1 MDSIPFDDDYYKDI
15 QNSEIYPKDDEYDE
29 KFNEEELGVE
39 NNLNNI
45 AYNNI
50 ENQINPISTSLNNKT
65 TIFKTENKE
74 DFYYKRTDDLRR
86 EVFFAFMIF
95 LKSFLKETFSLNFD
109 SFNCSLVLGKTIDE
123 MRKVL
128 ELEIY
133 QILCYYPENKAKII
147 NFIKNAKVI
156 KENRIL
162 FFYIMSRTY
171 EELYNRYILGDL
183 HFPLFKGGTV
193 LYNSFTTLEKE
204 IEKNKKKLQRKK
216 DEKFIRAKMDAF
228 ESLSKNI
235 ISELKNAKP
244 TEKEKKRKKEKNGKI
259 KKEFIPEIIDKIEIW
274 RNYFKKI
281 AVSNGIGLEE

>member
-1 MDSIPFDDDYYKDI
+1 MDSIPFDNDYYKDI
-15 QNSEIYPKDDEYDE
+15 QKSEIYSKDDESDE

-50 ENQINPISTSLNNKT
+50 ENQINQICTSLNNET
-65 TIFKTENKE
+65 TIFTTENKE

-86 EVFFAFMIF
+86 EVFFAFIIF
-95 LKSFLKETFSLNFD
+95 LKTFLKETFSLNFD

-183 HFPLFKGGTV
+183 QFPLFKIGTV
-193 LYNSFTTLEKE
+193 LYNSFTTLQKE
-204 IEKNKKKLQRKK
+204 IEKNKK
-216 DEKFIRAKMDAF
+216 
-228 ESLSKNI
+228 NY
-235 ISELKNAKP
+235 
-244 TEKEKKRKKEKNGKI
+244 KEKKMKNLLGLKWMLLNLYLKI
-259 KKEFIPEIIDKIEIW
+259 SLV
-274 RNYFKKI
+274 N
-281 AVSNGIGLEE
+281 